1 MSQEQQDQG
10 PEQAI
15 TPSSTPQ
22 MQGNGPN
29 DGYQNQ
35 GQGPQEQ
42 GAQGPQKQGAQGQ
55 RQGPYIEPHPLPRA
69 GAGAGAVNAS
79 KPRLSENLGMH
90 ILMVFV
96 ISLLLLIP
104 TLFFSFVLDD
114 RQDNERNAISS
125 MVSAWGSSQMLND
138 IELDLSVESLKQSE
152 RKSNSTQVVQ
162 NYVYQRMIVSP
173 ALARNDVN
181 IGIEKRYRGNYEAS
195 LFNLV
200 INQEAR
206 FNLAQVLED
215 LMARREIASVPLD
228 DMYIIFTVSDTKGIN
243 EIKRL
248 VINNKSFTPEPME
261 RYSGFMVRLSQ
272 DDIAAILSGKPLPEG
287 NSSIVSAAQ
296 SRYGDNINA
305 GNRANAVPALHN
317 SFDAAKTTAH
327 QDETTVAVVGQ
338 QQAASNQAVA
348 NQIGQAAQAS
358 NASQGNRD
366 FAEYKDLGLGLK
378 GQVAPAGVMIVE
390 ATYLVRGSQKL
401 TFNPVAQVS
410 EFAVAGAGV
419 VPSFEGA
426 FLPQNREVDTDK
438 LTFKANYY
446 QNNLSTGNAVVRVD
460 KYSGSLKGF
469 TINVSDT
476 SLSYVLIERLTKYVL
491 LFIAMTYVSV
501 LAFEIGSQRMVSLVQ
516 YVVIGAAL
524 ILFYLV
530 LLALS
535 EHTTFTISYIAA
547 ALLMSSMIALYLK
560 AVFDSVK
567 EAVCVFLL
575 LLAMYLVL
583 YAIVHIEAYALLVGT
598 GLLVVMLGIVMY
610 ITRRLN
616 SKGFAH

>member
-1 MSQEQQDQG
+1 MSQEQQGQEV
-10 PEQAI
+10 EQVVV
-15 TPSSTPQ
+15 TSSASQ
-22 MQGNGPN
+22 VQGNGPHQN
-29 DGYQNQ
+29 YQE
-35 GQGPQEQ
+35 QGPQR
-42 GAQGPQKQGAQGQ
+42 AQ
-55 RQGPYIEPHPLPRA
+55 RPYIDSRPLSQTGE
-69 GAGAGAVNAS
+69 GAANGS
-79 KPRLSENLGMH
+79 KLRLSENLGIH

-104 TLFFSFVLDD
+104 TLFFAFVLED
-114 RQDNERNAISS
+114 RQDNEHNAIYS
-125 MVSAWGSSQMLND
+125 MISAWGGEQTLND
-138 IELDLSVESLKQSE
+138 IELDLSVEALKQSE

-162 NYVYQRMIVSP
+162 NYVYQHMIVSP
-173 ALARNDVN
+173 SLARNDID

-228 DMYIIFTVSDTKGIN
+228 DMYIVFTVSDTKGIN
-243 EIKRL
+243 QIKRL
-248 VINNKSFTPEPME
+248 VINNKSFTPEPAAAG

-272 DDIAAILSGKPLPEG
+272 DDIAAILSGEPLPEG
-287 NSSIVSAAQ
+287 NNSIVSAAQ
-296 SRYGDNINA
+296 MRYGDAFKAVN
-305 GNRANAVPALHN
+305 GNNGVPALHN
-317 SFDAAKTTAH
+317 SFDAANTIAH
-327 QDETTVAVVGQ
+327 QNETTVAVVGQ
-338 QQAASNQAVA
+338 QQAVTQANKA
-348 NQIGQAAQAS
+348 NQS
-358 NASQGNRD
+358 SSDSRNFS
-366 FAEYKDLGLGLK
+366 EYKDLGLGLK
-378 GQVAPAGVMIVE
+378 GNTAPAGVMIVE

-401 TFNPVAQVS
+401 TFNPMAQVS
-410 EFAVAGAGV
+410 EFTVAGSGV
-419 VPSFEGA
+419 VPSFGGS
-426 FLPQNREVDTDK
+426 FLPQKREVDNDK
-438 LTFKANYY
+438 LTFNANYY
-446 QNNLSTGNAVVRVD
+446 QNNLSTGNASVRQD
-460 KYSGSLKGF
+460 KYLTGLKGF
-469 TINVSDT
+469 TIDVSDT

-560 AVFDSVK
+560 AVFDSIK
-567 EAVCVFLL
+567 EAACVFLL

-616 SKGFAH
+616 SKGFIH